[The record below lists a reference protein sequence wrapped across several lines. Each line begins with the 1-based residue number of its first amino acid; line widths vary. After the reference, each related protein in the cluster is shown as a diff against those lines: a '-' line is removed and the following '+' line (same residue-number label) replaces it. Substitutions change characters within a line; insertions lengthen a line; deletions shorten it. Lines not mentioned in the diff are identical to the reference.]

1 MFNPLPQ
8 NIPKT
13 QLDYSHIALK
23 KPLHSFQLRI
33 NLLHTLALPERQTGQ
48 EVYSYPVFQ
57 GKSPQD

>member
-1 MFNPLPQ
+1 MFNPQPQ

-13 QLDYSHIALK
+13 QLDSPHLALK

-33 NLLHTLALPERQTGQ
+33 NLLHILALPERQTGQ

-57 GKSPQD
+57 SKAPQD